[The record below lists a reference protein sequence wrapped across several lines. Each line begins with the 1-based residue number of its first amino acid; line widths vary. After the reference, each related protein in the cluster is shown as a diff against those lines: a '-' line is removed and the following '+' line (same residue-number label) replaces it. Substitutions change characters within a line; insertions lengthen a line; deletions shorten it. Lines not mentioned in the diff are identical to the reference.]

1 MQHRISVGTL
11 VLNENRLLLAR
22 HYSPGRYDF
31 WAPPGGVVEGDE
43 ELQTAVEREPFEET
57 GICVQALRIA
67 YIDEL
72 IDSDGRMVKFW
83 FFSRYLSGEINV
95 RFNPAEEERITETGW
110 FRKEAMP
117 VGHVLPATLRDDFW
131 RHSFSGFPTPMKLPR
146 LKSIFYSVA
155 HPIGC
160 VKVAVGL

>member
-31 WAPPGGVVEGDE
+31 WAPPGGGVEGDE
-43 ELQTAVEREPFEET
+43 ELQTAAERETFEET
-57 GICVQALRIA
+57 GICAQALRIA

-83 FFSRYLSGEINV
+83 FFSHYLSGEINV
-95 RFNPAEEERITETGW
+95 HSNPAAEERITEAGW
-110 FRKEAMP
+110 FRQEELPA
-117 VGHVLPATLRDDFW
+117 GHVFPAALRDDFW
-131 RHSFSGFPTPMKLPR
+131 CHSFSGFPAPIKLPL
-146 LKSIFYSVA
+146 LKSIF
-155 HPIGC
+155 
-160 VKVAVGL
+160 